1 MKFAEFLKKVFVS
14 KFWIKAISLVLSV
27 FAVVLINICQ

>member
-14 KFWIKAISLVLSV
+14 KFWIKAISLMLA
-27 FAVVLINICQ
+27 FFVVILLNV

>member
-14 KFWIKAISLVLSV
+14 KFWIKAIALLL
-27 FAVVLINICQ
+27 ALIVVILLNI